1 LALQILSQP
10 TDIEEVAGFAAAGEM
25 NSSSSL
31 ACGYYASRL
40 AVATAQ
46 VIVLSYS
53 MLLNPNTRQS
63 VGLHD
68 LSRSFVIVDE
78 AHNLPETIRNL
89 QACKLS
95 SETIER
101 ALQQLHHYVTKYA
114 HRLAG
119 RNLFYLGQI
128 RRILLA
134 FQKHLKSK
142 PSAGSSNR
150 HHRSRPPPPP
160 KSSIMQTAT
169 ELLIELKLD
178 NINIFRLLRYLNR
191 SKLSQKLLGFTKF
204 INQQEKSDESPDQ
217 VKLQSNDHPEEF
229 ISKHVSAMS
238 IVEAFLEKLTLSE
251 KEGKIVTD
259 WPGNDENP
267 DPSAHSSNVRYP
279 TLRYVLLHP
288 AACFENVVK
297 EAHAVALVGGTL
309 RPFAHMAAE
318 LLFLGDRRGSS
329 SSSRWL
335 YEAAKADEFLQATT
349 HRFVSEEDNQSASY
363 VAPNFTAFTCDH
375 VVPASNVLLQ
385 CLARGP
391 TGTLLDFRFQSRSSV
406 RVMDEL
412 GRTLIR
418 IGQTVPGGV
427 VVFLPSYSYEAQL
440 VRHWKSSDIWQELM
454 TIKQVHRE
462 PKSSQNVESALQA
475 FARDAAAAASGAML
489 LSIVGGKMSEGI
501 NFADDMARCVC
512 CVGLP
517 YPDITDPELVEK
529 MASLDAVSAS
539 SKATNNDNDA
549 GKAMITGKAYY
560 QNLCMR
566 AVNQSVGRAIRH
578 ANDYAAVV
586 LMDQRYT
593 TDHRIWAGLPN
604 WLKKS
609 DGTTRWR
616 EDWDLDQRLHEME
629 QFFRGKASSSK

>member
-1 LALQILSQP
+1 
-10 TDIEEVAGFAAAGEM
+10 
-25 NSSSSL
+25 
-31 ACGYYASRL
+31 
-40 AVATAQ
+40 
-46 VIVLSYS
+46 
-53 MLLNPNTRQS
+53 
-63 VGLHD
+63 LHD
-68 LSRSFVIVDE
+68 LSRAFVIVDE
-78 AHNLPETIRNL
+78 AHNLPEAIRNL
-89 QACKLS
+89 HACKLS
-95 SETIER
+95 SDTIDR
-101 ALQQLHHYVTKYA
+101 ALQQLQLYVSKYT

-134 FQKHLKSK
+134 FQKYLKK
-142 PSAGSSNR
+142 PCTGSSNNNR
-150 HHRSRPPPPP
+150 HYHHHLSQPKQQSTHQL

-178 NINIFRLLRYLNR
+178 NINIFRILRYLSR

-204 INQQEKSDESPDQ
+204 VNQQENSDENSNQ
-217 VKLQSNDHPEEF
+217 VTSHSNTNAEEF

-259 WPGNDENP
+259 WPLGNDENL
-267 DPSAHSSNVRYP
+267 DPSKRPSSSNVLYP

-309 RPFAHMAAE
+309 RPFAHVAAE

-329 SSSRWL
+329 SSSHRWL
-335 YEAAKADEFLQATT
+335 YEAAKADELLQAAAN
-349 HRFVSEEDNQSASY
+349 RFGFEEETKSASY

-375 VVPASNVLLQ
+375 VVPAPNVLLQ

-391 TGTLLDFRFQSRSSV
+391 TGTTLDFRFQSRSSV
-406 RVMDEL
+406 HVMEEL

-418 IGQTVPGGV
+418 ICQTVPGGV

-440 VRHWKSSDIWQELM
+440 VRRWKSSDDIWQGLSS
-454 TIKQVHRE
+454 IKKVHRE
-462 PKSSQNVESALQA
+462 PKSSQNVDSALQA
-475 FARDAAAAASGAML
+475 YARDASTGTGAIL
-489 LSIVGGKMSEGI
+489 FSIVGGKMSEGI

-529 MASLDAVSAS
+529 MATLDAAAAS
-539 SKATNNDNDA
+539 SQAVTNKNDNNDA
-549 GKAMITGKAYY
+549 RRAMITGQAYY

-586 LMDQRYT
+586 LLDQRYT

-604 WLKKS
+604 WIQKS

-616 EDWDLDQRLHEME
+616 EDRDLEERLHEME
-629 QFFRGKASSSK
+629 QSLLVRVNVRSFHMYS